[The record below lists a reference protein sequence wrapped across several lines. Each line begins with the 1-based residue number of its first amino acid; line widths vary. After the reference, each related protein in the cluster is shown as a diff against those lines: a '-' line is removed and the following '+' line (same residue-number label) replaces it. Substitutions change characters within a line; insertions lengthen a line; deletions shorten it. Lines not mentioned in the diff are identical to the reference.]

1 MSLSWFRFWMPYIR
15 NVLTLFSFSWCFS
28 LVQESSWV
36 LACDL
41 LRKIALKN
49 ALLNSL
55 WVCFI
60 SLSVSLKYPV
70 LTVPN
75 TILDAKYAEIDFFI
89 IFIQTESGSLN
100 SHFKKHFVVV
110 VSLKIRTTTI
120 KTHLCSYKITL
131 VWGMSNIQTFE

>member
-36 LACDL
+36 LAYDL
-41 LRKIALKN
+41 LRKIALKD

-60 SLSVSLKYPV
+60 SLNVSLKYPI

-75 TILDAKYAEIDFFI
+75 TILDAKYVEIEFLI
-89 IFIQTESGSLN
+89 IFIQTESGNLN
-100 SHFKKHFVVV
+100 SHFKKQLFVV
-110 VSLKIRTTTI
+110 VSLKTRTTI
-120 KTHLCSYKITL
+120 KTHLCSYKIIL
-131 VWGMSNIQTFE
+131 V

>member
-36 LACDL
+36 LAYDL
-41 LRKIALKN
+41 LRKIALKD

-60 SLSVSLKYPV
+60 SLNASHKYPI

-75 TILDAKYAEIDFFI
+75 TILDAKYVEIEFLI
-89 IFIQTESGSLN
+89 IFIQTESGNLN
-100 SHFKKHFVVV
+100 SHFKKQLFVV
-110 VSLKIRTTTI
+110 VSLNTRTTI
-120 KTHLCSYKITL
+120 KTHFCSYKTTL
-131 VWGMSNIQTFE
+131 V